1 MNLVPIGFFIHSK
14 HCIVVVNAYFKLPF
28 EWFAAQSFA
37 RFADAVNFY
46 LVTVKFKVI
55 DDMVFNSF
63 TLIEFQ
69 VVQFV
74 DLVRTSI
81 WQDNG
86 FWWSRFS
93 IRESDKSS
101 LLRTEVAIIF
111 SLESKQVIFECAG
124 H

>member
-1 MNLVPIGFFIHSK
+1 LNGFNGCITSSYLEPRAYRFFIHSK

-63 TLIEFQ
+63 Y
-69 VVQFV
+69 V
-74 DLVRTSI
+74 
-81 WQDNG
+81 N
-86 FWWSRFS
+86 
-93 IRESDKSS
+93 
-101 LLRTEVAIIF
+101 
-111 SLESKQVIFECAG
+111 
-124 H
+124 